1 MHTAAGQSRILTGF
15 PLAMH
20 SNRRALLDAG
30 TLLAL
35 GLVNQLRRER
45 TAKHGGQTGLGSE
58 TMAGTFLAQAR
69 RALAATVAL
78 LAVGTPRLAQASP
91 TFDEQGYSTCTATTI
106 PGPDQNMDTIA
117 TTCCV
122 DHGGTPTGTTYGM
135 GCAAQVDNPPEDYRP
150 TIYMPTRPSPPEEGD
165 DPALDELEKQ
175 PPLPPPP

>member
-1 MHTAAGQSRILTGF
+1 
-15 PLAMH
+15 MH

-35 GLVNQLRRER
+35 GLVNQLRREP

-78 LAVGTPRLAQASP
+78 LAVGTPGLAQASP

-135 GCAAQVDNPPEDYRP
+135 GCVAQVDNPPEDYRP